1 MLRSRVI
8 TRWRARAPQTEPPP
22 SHQKCFS
29 VSPSRPAALSGTG
42 YMLKFRVC
50 VIKVQF
56 RITVFNFK
64 IEILTGINFC
74 NAVKTK
80 QIQNKRRQ
88 RKGNFFI
95 KLEKKLSRLNTSL
108 IFV

>member
-1 MLRSRVI
+1 
-8 TRWRARAPQTEPPP
+8 
-22 SHQKCFS
+22 
-29 VSPSRPAALSGTG
+29 
-42 YMLKFRVC
+42 MLKFGVC

-56 RITVFNFK
+56 RIAVFNFK

-74 NAVKTK
+74 NVVKTK

-88 RKGNFFI
+88 RRDNFFI
-95 KLEKKLSRLNTSL
+95 KLEKNLSSLNTSL